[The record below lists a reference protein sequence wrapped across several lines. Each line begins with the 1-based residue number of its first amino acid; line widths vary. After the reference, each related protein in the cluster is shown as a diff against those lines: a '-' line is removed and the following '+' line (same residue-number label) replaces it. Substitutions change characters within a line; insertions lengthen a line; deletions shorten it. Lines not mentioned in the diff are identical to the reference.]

1 MSAGLSTLDL
11 PPTNGH
17 ASVHKMP
24 SSSNMGMEDD
34 EEDTVFDSPEE
45 EIAHYREKYR
55 QAMDMLS
62 ETRAELEEFQQS
74 SRELEDEM
82 EQELAANEKQQ
93 DELRER
99 IKRIEAEKEEW
110 KAKQIALQK
119 MHSSTTAA
127 MQREMDNLRSERDK
141 TLVALRDLEMG
152 NDELERNERVAVS
165 SLLDL
170 ESKYNRAIEEKT
182 LLEQEVVQRQELEE
196 ECQRLKD
203 EMRDANSEISIL
215 RDQLAR
221 QTLPTPPSSVSETA
235 QMSPVQEASREISV
249 IENEV
254 DPASIPLPPPVKYK
268 FPTEFATPQ
277 SPSRKGIPR
286 SATSSALPISTSSPV
301 PRRFQ
306 TTIPQSPTMSS
317 LSRSTTSRNLAAA
330 AGPQSPALSR
340 SRSGIPHSSPARVP
354 GGGALPLQSHQQ
366 TKSRGFKLLHDLQAR
381 LKATDD
387 KLGVAKVPRR
397 NVSNPLSFGVK
408 RIASA
413 SSTKTSTNTSTAAT
427 TAIPEKEPKVPHAR
441 VAALAGRDDMT
452 PQLLNMTSSSSNL
465 MSPNGWVLIDG
476 DNEDTPTAQG
486 HGQSGIMG
494 FPDEP
499 RSPLDP
505 TFGAGVGCG
514 RAVSSAASNSSQRS
528 LPSRPGIPSPLANVS
543 GLNQSTKLNKA
554 ASSGLSRSTST
565 KLASIRPSSRAASTT
580 VSRHTKKDSHSHSQ
594 SRRDG
599 IDNAASRQPL
609 SPTSTGTGPCTG
621 TGSGVARPASS
632 LSTSRQRPM
641 SPSMI
646 PTSSRP
652 MSPGMM
658 VASAL
663 SPSSRPMSPSMLPT
677 YRSMRAPSP
686 VVAFP
691 TGPSSSSASRPL
703 SRADSN
709 NDGNGN
715 GNRRASGIG
724 KGPPPS
730 AHRQSTLPTNG
741 VNPLS
746 TSTNGN
752 APGQSRRS
760 TRRSSVGANEHT
772 RPTGIPAPRDG
783 SQAGGGA
790 RTPGRPTSVHVFGDN
805 TPPPVP
811 RIPSALL
818 KGDRER
824 KK

>member
-1 MSAGLSTLDL
+1 MLEGLSTLDL
-11 PPTNGH
+11 PTANGHGH
-17 ASVHKMP
+17 ASVNKMP
-24 SSSNMGMEDD
+24 NSSTMGMEDE
-34 EEDTVFDSPEE
+34 EEDIDFDSPEE

-55 QAMDMLS
+55 QAMDMLT

-74 SRELEDEM
+74 SRALEDEM

-99 IKRIEAEKEEW
+99 IKRLDAEKEEW

-203 EMRDANSEISIL
+203 DMRDANNEISIL
-215 RDQLAR
+215 RDQIAR
-221 QTLPTPPSSVSETA
+221 QTLPTPPSSVSEA
-235 QMSPVQEASREISV
+235 APMSPVQEASREISV
-249 IENEV
+249 VEDEI

-268 FPTEFATPQ
+268 IPSSDIPP
-277 SPSRKGIPR
+277 SPSRRGIPR
-286 SATSSALPISTSSPV
+286 SATSSGLPISASSPV

-306 TTIPQSPTMSS
+306 STIPQSPTMSS

-340 SRSGIPHSSPARVP
+340 SRSGIPQSSPARVP
-354 GGGALPLQSHQQ
+354 VASLPLQSHQQ

-397 NVSNPLSFGVK
+397 NVSNPLNFGGK
-408 RIASA
+408 RTASA
-413 SSTKTSTNTSTAAT
+413 SSNKTTSTVA
-427 TAIPEKEPKVPHAR
+427 EKEKEKETEKELKVSHAR
-441 VAALAGRDDMT
+441 VAALAGKNDT
-452 PQLLNMTSSSSNL
+452 PQQFNMTSSSSNL

-476 DNEDTPTAQG
+476 EDEDTPTANG
-486 HGQSGIMG
+486 HNRGSVGSM
-494 FPDEP
+494 FLPDEP
-499 RSPLDP
+499 QSPLDP
-505 TFGAGVGCG
+505 NFGHGGAGIGS
-514 RAVSSAASNSSQRS
+514 RAVSSTASNSSQRS
-528 LPSRPGIPSPLANVS
+528 LPSRPGIPSPLANVNA
-543 GLNQSTKLNKA
+543 LNQSTKFNKTT
-554 ASSGLSRSTST
+554 SSGLSRSTST
-565 KLASIRPSSRAASTT
+565 KLASIGVRPSSRAASIAI
-580 VSRHTKKDSHSHSQ
+580 SRKRESQ
-594 SRRDG
+594 QDG
-599 IDNAASRQPL
+599 GL
-609 SPTSTGTGPCTG
+609 TTSTMKHPMSPSRKGAG
-621 TGSGVARPASS
+621 GVRPASS
-632 LSTSRQRPM
+632 ASASSASRPM
-641 SPSMI
+641 SPSSMI

-652 MSPGMM
+652 MSPGLMM
-658 VASAL
+658 ASSAMT
-663 SPSSRPMSPSMLPT
+663 SSSRPMSPSMLPT

-686 VVAFP
+686 GGVAFP
-691 TGPSSSSASRPL
+691 TTNSSSASSSRPL
-703 SRADSN
+703 SRTDN
-709 NDGNGN
+709 HTT
-715 GNRRASGIG
+715 NRRVSAIG

-730 AHRQSTLPTNG
+730 AHRQSTLPSNS
-741 VNPLS
+741 NPLT

-752 APGQSRRS
+752 GQSKMRRS

-772 RPTGIPAPRDG
+772 KPTGIPAPRDKDG
-783 SQAGGGA
+783 V

>member
-1 MSAGLSTLDL
+1 
-11 PPTNGH
+11 
-17 ASVHKMP
+17 MP
-24 SSSNMGMEDD
+24 SSSTMGMEDED
-34 EEDTVFDSPEE
+34 EDIVFDSPED

-93 DELRER
+93 DELKER
-99 IKRIEAEKEEW
+99 IKRLDAEKEEW

-203 EMRDANSEISIL
+203 DMRDANNEISIL

-221 QTLPTPPSSVSETA
+221 QTLPTPPSSVSEAA
-235 QMSPVQEASREISV
+235 QMSSVQEASQEISTV
-249 IENEV
+249 EEDEV
-254 DPASIPLPPPVKYK
+254 DPASIPLPPPVKYRIS
-268 FPTEFATPQ
+268 ASDTPQ
-277 SPSRKGIPR
+277 SPSRRGLPR
-286 SATSSALPISTSSPV
+286 SATSSGLPISASSPV

-306 TTIPQSPTMSS
+306 SSVPQSPTLSS

-340 SRSGIPHSSPARVP
+340 SRSGIPQSSPARLP
-354 GGGALPLQSHQQ
+354 APSLPLQSHQQ

-397 NVSNPLSFGVK
+397 NVSNPLSFGGGK
-408 RIASA
+408 RTASA
-413 SSTKTSTNTSTAAT
+413 TSNKSAASGS
-427 TAIPEKEPKVPHAR
+427 ANVADIKEKDKDKDGKASHAR
-441 VAALAGRDDMT
+441 VAALAGNGHGGNGT
-452 PQLLNMTSSSSNL
+452 PQQFNMTISSSNL
-465 MSPNGWVLIDG
+465 MSPSGWVLIDG
-476 DNEDTPTAQG
+476 EDEPTPIANG
-486 HGQSGIMG
+486 HTSGQSGTR
-494 FPDEP
+494 FLPEEP
-499 RSPLDP
+499 QSPLDP
-505 TFGAGVGCG
+505 TFGIT

-528 LPSRPGIPSPLANVS
+528 LPSRPGIPSPLANVNA
-543 GLNQSTKLNKA
+543 LNQSTKFNRATA
-554 ASSGLSRSTST
+554 ANGSGLSRSSTGT
-565 KLASIRPSSRAASTT
+565 KLASIRPPSRTASTAL
-580 VSRHTKKDSHSHSQ
+580 SKSTKRDSQ
-594 SRRDG
+594 QQDG
-599 IDNAASRQPL
+599 TAQPL
-609 SPTSTGTGPCTG
+609 SPARSSART
-621 TGSGVARPASS
+621 ARPASS
-632 LSTSRQRPM
+632 ANTSGARPM

-658 VASAL
+658 MASAMTVGTGTGTGI
-663 SPSSRPMSPSMLPT
+663 SSSSRPMSPSMLPT

-691 TGPSSSSASRPL
+691 TTNPSCHSSSSSVPSRPL
-703 SRADSN
+703 SRADN
-709 NDGNGN
+709 NTNIT
-715 GNRRASGIG
+715 NRRVSGIG

-730 AHRQSTLPTNG
+730 SHRQSTLPS
-741 VNPLS
+741 LS
-746 TSTNGN
+746 NSTTINSSQ
-752 APGQSRRS
+752 GQSQSHSQLRRS

-772 RPTGIPAPRDG
+772 KPTGIPAPRE
-783 SQAGGGA
+783 GGA
-790 RTPGRPTSVHVFGDN
+790 RTPGRPTSVHVFGDH

-818 KGDRER
+818 KGDKER
-824 KK
+824 KR